1 VSMTNRGRGR
11 LRLPR
16 RRLPRG
22 SRTVRRR
29 AVSLAVCGALVG
41 TMTTGCWAEPSAMPA
56 VRDFLIAWEVGNYP
70 AAAKKTVGADRKAVA
85 SALGA
90 VRAQLDAASLRLSLG
105 VSDDQG
111 HVDDAKVK
119 AIAKNGD
126 DADARFSVKIDLGEN
141 GQPWEYL
148 GHMHLRRVGGKWK
161 VVWDPSIINPQLGP
175 GQRLAVVSD
184 VPKRAP
190 IEDGSGR
197 SILHEVPTYNIG
209 VVPGHLA
216 DPQRTVE
223 QLTRA
228 AKFDGGRRLDS
239 ERLLGRVR
247 SAPPQK
253 FLSLLTLRYPEQRPL
268 ANRLIQIPG
277 VKNEPIQTPSAPN
290 YAPELVGNLGPATAD
305 LLQQVGAPYQPG
317 DTIGVSGV
325 QLLQQRR
332 LAGTPSVSVVA
343 QDSAGKATQV
353 LKTWPGVSPQPVST
367 TLDATVQRKADNAL
381 KGLRYPASLVALRP
395 NTGQVVAVSN
405 HGTGGENRAF
415 EAHYQPG
422 LAFGIVSA
430 EALFAQGGMKQST
443 KTSCP
448 GSVTVGGKTFT
459 NRAHADTTFANTFAL
474 GCKTTLAQLSSKI
487 DARALQAGASQL
499 GIGRGWG
506 VSVPAFTGSLPPLN
520 SEGAKAAAMVGEGV
534 EVSPLA
540 MAMVAGAART
550 GTWRSPYLLTNPA
563 KAADIPAQILP
574 ADPVA
579 NLSTVLGRTVAKGV
593 AQAAHVTNEI
603 NGTAATAQYTEGG
616 RQKTVSWFVGS
627 SGELAIAIAIEGPV
641 SASKVA
647 ATFLRGIP
655 TKARTGTGTA
665 G

>member
-1 VSMTNRGRGR
+1 MSMTNRGRG
-11 LRLPR
+11 RLPR

-29 AVSLAVCGALVG
+29 AVSLAACGALVT

-56 VRDFLIAWEVGNYP
+56 VRDFLIAWQVGNYP
-70 AAAKKTVGADRKAVA
+70 AAAKKTVGTDRKAVE

-111 HVDDAKVK
+111 RVDDTKVK

-148 GHMHLRRVGGKWK
+148 GHMHLHRVGGKWK
-161 VVWDPSIINPQLGP
+161 VVWNPSIINPQLGP

-190 IEDGSGR
+190 IEDGAGR
-197 SILHEVPTYNIG
+197 SMLHEVYSYDIG
-209 VVPGHLA
+209 VVPGRLA
-216 DPQRTVE
+216 DAQATVD
-223 QLTRA
+223 QLA
-228 AKFDGGRRLDS
+228 KVAKFAGGRRLDS

-253 FLSLLTLRYPEQRPL
+253 FLSLLTLRYPEQSAL
-268 ANRLIQIPG
+268 AQRLKQVPG
-277 VKNEPIQTPSAPN
+277 LKINAIKAPSAPN
-290 YAPELVGNLGPATAD
+290 YAPELVGELGPATAD

-343 QDSAGKATQV
+343 QDATGKQTQV
-353 LKTWPGVSPQPVST
+353 LKTWPGIAPQPVST
-367 TLDATVQRKADNAL
+367 TLDPTVQRKADNAL
-381 KGLRYPASLVALRP
+381 KALHYPASLVALRP
-395 NTGQVVAVSN
+395 NTGQVVAVAN
-405 HGTGGENRAF
+405 HATGGENRAF

-422 LAFGIVSA
+422 LAFGMVSA
-430 EALFAQGGMKQST
+430 EALFEQGGMKQNT

-459 NRAHADTTFANTFAL
+459 NKAHADTAFANTFAL
-474 GCKTTLAQLSSKI
+474 GCATTFAQLSSKI
-487 DARALQAGASQL
+487 DARALQSAASQL

-520 SEGAKAAAMVGEGV
+520 SEGAKAAAMAGQGV

-540 MAMVAGAART
+540 MALVAGAART
-550 GTWRSPYLLTNPA
+550 GTWRSPYLLTDPP
-563 KAADIPAQILP
+563 KAADIGAQNLP
-574 ADPVA
+574 SDPVA
-579 NLSTVLGRTVAKGV
+579 NLTTLLGRTTSKGV
-593 AQAAHVTNEI
+593 ARAAHVTNDVA
-603 NGTAATAQYTEGG
+603 GTAATAQYTEGG

-627 SGELAIAIAIEGPV
+627 AGELAFAIAIEGPY
-641 SASKVA
+641 SASSVA
-647 ATFLRGIP
+647 AAFLRGIP
-655 TKARTGTGTA
+655 AKARTGTGTA